1 MALGIG
7 NRRFRPGLWPSVIT
21 AALVALTCGLG
32 NWQLER
38 AEEKQ
43 ALFASYE
50 AASVTDGVVP
60 VDLLKQASPP
70 FTPITA
76 FGRFDNAHQVFL
88 DAMLNDGHAGYQVL
102 TPLLREG
109 KPAVLVNRG
118 WIPAPR
124 DRRELPAVEV
134 AGEQRRVTGFKG
146 SLPEPGMRLGQAS
159 DAPALW
165 PRVSLYPTRA
175 ELESML
181 GYPVLDTV
189 LLMNESEPEGYLRA
203 WRPQLL
209 SPDKHL
215 GYAAQ
220 WFAIALALIVIYV
233 VVNLRRPE
241 EENDD

>member
-1 MALGIG
+1 VAVGMG
-7 NRRFRPGLWPSVIT
+7 NRRFRPGLWPSVAT
-21 AALVALTCGLG
+21 VVLVALTCSLG

-38 AEEKQ
+38 AEEKK

-50 AASVTDGVVP
+50 AAGVTDGVVP
-60 VDLLKQASPP
+60 VDLLKEDGPP

-76 FGRFDNAHQVFL
+76 FGRFDNAHQIFL
-88 DAMLNDGHAGYQVL
+88 DAMLNEGHAGYQVI
-102 TPLLREG
+102 TPLLRDG
-109 KPAVLVNRG
+109 KTAVLVNRG
-118 WIPAPR
+118 WVPATR
-124 DRRELPAVEV
+124 DRQELPGVEV
-134 AGEQRRVTGFKG
+134 TGEQRRINGFKG
-146 SLPEPGMRLGQAS
+146 HLPEPGMRLGDAS
-159 DAPALW
+159 EAPSGW
-165 PRVSLYPTRA
+165 PRVALYPTRA
-175 ELESML
+175 ELENML

-189 LLMNESEPEGYLRA
+189 LLMNASEPDGYLRA

-233 VVNLRRPE
+233 VVNLRRLE